1 MMAQNWPIQRNGSRG
16 ENVRTVQY
24 LLRHHGFDVDVDR
37 KFGPQTEG
45 AVRDFQQDR
54 GLHVDGIVGN
64 QTWPALIVL
73 VRSGSRGHAVRA
85 VQRQL
90 NARTSSLAVDGV
102 FGPQTALAVR
112 GFQQANG
119 LLIDGIVGPQTW
131 YALVT
136 VPLVGPT
143 IRRNIAKVSQAERN
157 KLRDA
162 ILQLDARTYPDGVS
176 FWDKQDQIH
185 QATHVHGGPAF
196 IPWHRELINRYEA
209 LLKQIDPTVAL
220 HYWDWQTDPR
230 SSPDGAPG
238 TVNLFTTG
246 PTGFMG
252 SATGRAGAPLDGF
265 DNGGSF
271 PGSRDDTGDP
281 ADPPREIRRN
291 LDPGAPMVDSDAT
304 LLAAGNGLPEA
315 EQWQAVREAIEDAHN
330 TAHTYFGVGSSI
342 FNAHRSFE
350 DPFVFP
356 LHSNVDRLWAKWQ
369 REPGREWRLNPT
381 RVYGDEGTDPRIL
394 ENLEPWAGGTGTR
407 PWAPPDNQ
415 QQVKNCK
422 HPSIVEPPR
431 YED

>member
-1 MMAQNWPIQRNGSRG
+1 MARNWPIQRVGSRG

-24 LLRHHGFDVDVDR
+24 LLRHHGFSIGVDR
-37 KFGPQTEG
+37 IFGAQTQE
-45 AVRDFQQDR
+45 AVRGFQRNR
-54 GLHVDGIVGN
+54 GLGVDGIVGN

-73 VRSGSRGHAVRA
+73 VRAGSRGDAVRA

-119 LLIDGIVGPQTW
+119 LLVDGIVGPDTW
-131 YALVT
+131 YALVST
-136 VPLVGPT
+136 PTVGPT
-143 IRRNIAKVSQAERN
+143 VRRNVAKVSQAERD

-162 ILQLDARTYPDGVS
+162 ILELDRRAYPDGVS

-196 IPWHRELINRYEA
+196 IPWHRELVNRFEA
-209 LLKQIDPTVAL
+209 LLKQVDPTVAL

-230 SSPDGAPG
+230 SSPDGAGG

-246 PTGFMG
+246 FMG
-252 SATGRAGAPLDGF
+252 SPSGRAGPPLDGF

-271 PGSRDDTGDP
+271 PGSRDDTGNP

-291 LDPGAPMVDSDAT
+291 IGAGAPALNPDAT

-315 EQWQAVREAIEDAHN
+315 EQYHAVREAIEDAHN
-330 TAHTYFGVGSSI
+330 SAHGYFGPGSNI
-342 FNAHRSFE
+342 AAAHASFE
-350 DPFVFP
+350 DPFVFL

-369 REPGREWRLNPT
+369 REPGQVWRLDPA
-381 RVYGDEGTDPRIL
+381 RVYGNEGTDPRIL
-394 ENLEPWAGGTGTR
+394 ENLQPWAGGTGTR

-415 QQVKNCK
+415 QQVKTCK

-431 YED
+431 YQD

>member
-1 MMAQNWPIQRNGSRG
+1 MAQNWPIQRNGSRG
-16 ENVRTVQY
+16 ESVRTVQL
-24 LLRHHGFDVDVDR
+24 LLRHHGLDLDVDR
-37 KFGPQTEG
+37 RFGPQTEA
-45 AVRDFQQDR
+45 AVRSFQGDR
-54 GLHVDGIVGN
+54 GLHVDGIVGDH
-64 QTWPALIVL
+64 TWRALIVL

-112 GFQQANG
+112 RFQQANG
-119 LLIDGIVGPQTW
+119 LLIDGIVGPNTW
-131 YALVT
+131 YGLVT

-143 IRRNIAKVSQAERN
+143 IRKNIAKVPQAERN

-196 IPWHRELINRYEA
+196 IPWHRELVNRFEA

-230 SSPDGAPG
+230 SSPDGAGG
-238 TVNLFTTG
+238 TVNLFTAG
-246 PTGFMG
+246 ENGFMG
-252 SATGRAGAPLDGF
+252 SASGRAGAPLDGF
-265 DNGGSF
+265 DNGGNF

-281 ADPPREIRRN
+281 AGPPREIRRN
-291 LDPGAPMVDSDAT
+291 LDPAAPMVDSDAT
-304 LLAAGNGLPEA
+304 VLAAGNGLPEA

-330 TAHTYFGVGSSI
+330 TAHGYFGVGSNI
-342 FNAHRSFE
+342 FNGHASFE
-350 DPFVFP
+350 DPFVFL

-369 REPGREWRLNPT
+369 REPGQEWRLDPT
-381 RVYGDEGTDPRIL
+381 RVYGDEGTETRIL
-394 ENLEPWAGGTGTR
+394 ENMEPWAGGTGTR

-415 QQVKNCK
+415 QQPKNCK
-422 HPSIVEPPR
+422 HPSVVEPPR

>member
-1 MMAQNWPIQRNGSRG
+1 MAQNWPIQRIGSRG

-24 LLRHHGFDVDVDR
+24 LLRHRGFRLAADR
-37 KFGPQTEG
+37 IFGPQTKG
-45 AVRDFQQDR
+45 AVQEFQRDR

-73 VRSGSRGHAVRA
+73 VALRSRGEAVRG

-90 NARTSSLAVDGV
+90 NARTSSLAVDGI
-102 FGPQTALAVR
+102 FGPQTASAVR
-112 GFQQANG
+112 GFQHSNG
-119 LLIDGIVGPQTW
+119 LLVDGIVGPNTW
-131 YALVT
+131 HGLVT
-136 VPLVGPT
+136 APTLGPT
-143 IRRNIAKVSQAERN
+143 IRKNIAKVSGTERD

-162 ILQLDARTYPDGVS
+162 ILQLDARFYPDGVS

-196 IPWHRELINRYEA
+196 IPWHRELINRFEA
-209 LLKQIDPTVAL
+209 LLKQMDPTVAL

-230 SSPDGAPG
+230 SSPDGSGG
-238 TVNLFTTG
+238 TVNLFSSG
-246 PTGFMG
+246 SSGFMG
-252 SATGRAGAPLDGF
+252 QASGRAGAPLDGF
-265 DNGGSF
+265 DNAGSF
-271 PGSRDDTGDP
+271 PGSRDETGNP

-291 LDPGAPMVDSDAT
+291 LDPGPPAVDTDAV
-304 LLAAGNGLPEA
+304 LLAAGNGLPEE
-315 EQWQAVREAIEDAHN
+315 EQWREVREAIEDAHN

-350 DPFVFP
+350 DPFVFL

-369 REPGREWRLNPT
+369 REPGQEWRLDPT
-381 RVYGDEGTDPRIL
+381 RVYGNEGSDPRIL

-407 PWAPPDNQ
+407 PWSPPDNQ

-422 HPSIVEPPR
+422 HPSIVEAPR

>member
-1 MMAQNWPIQRNGSRG
+1 MAQNWPIQRLGSRG

-24 LLRHHGFDVDVDR
+24 LLRHHGFPVGVDR
-37 KFGPQTEG
+37 IFGPRTQE
-45 AVRDFQQDR
+45 AVRGFQRDR
-54 GLHVDGIVGN
+54 GLGVDGIVGN
-64 QTWPALIVL
+64 RTWPALIVL
-73 VRSGSRGHAVRA
+73 VGAGSQGDPVRA

-90 NARTSSLAVDGV
+90 NARTSSLAVDGR

-112 GFQQANG
+112 QFQQSSG
-119 LLIDGIVGPQTW
+119 LLVDGIVGPNTW

-136 VPLVGPT
+136 APTAGPT
-143 IRRNIAKVSQAERN
+143 IRRNIAKVSQAERD

-162 ILQLDARTYPDGVS
+162 ILELDRRTYPDGVS

-196 IPWHRELINRYEA
+196 IPWHRELVNRYEA

-230 SSPDGAPG
+230 TSPDGAGG
-238 TVNLFTTG
+238 TVNLFSTG
-246 PTGFMG
+246 PGGFMG
-252 SATGRAGAPLDGF
+252 SASGGAGPPLDGF

-271 PGSRDDTGDP
+271 PGSRDDTGNP

-291 LDPGAPMVDSDAT
+291 LGQGAPQLDSDAT
-304 LLAAGNGLPEA
+304 ILAADDGLPEG
-315 EQWQAVREAIEDAHN
+315 EQWFAIREAIEGAHN
-330 TAHTYFGVGSSI
+330 TAHGYIGGTIGS
-342 FNAHRSFE
+342 AHSSFE
-350 DPFVFP
+350 DPFVFL

-369 REPGREWRLNPT
+369 REPGQEWRLDPT

-407 PWAPPDNQ
+407 PWAPPENQ
-415 QQVKNCK
+415 QQSKNCK
-422 HPSIVEPPR
+422 HPTVVEPPR

>member
-1 MMAQNWPIQRNGSRG
+1 MAQNWPIQRLGSRG

-24 LLRHHGFDVDVDR
+24 LLRHHGFPVQVDR
-37 KFGPQTEG
+37 IFGPRTQE
-45 AVRDFQQDR
+45 AVRGFQGDR
-54 GLHVDGIVGN
+54 GLGVDGIVGN
-64 QTWPALIVL
+64 RTWPALIVL
-73 VRSGSRGHAVRA
+73 VGSGSRGDPVRA

-90 NARTSSLAVDGV
+90 NARTSSLAVDGT

-112 GFQQANG
+112 QFQQNNG
-119 LLIDGIVGPQTW
+119 LLIDGIVGPNTW

-136 VPLVGPT
+136 APTAGPT
-143 IRRNIAKVSQAERN
+143 IRRNIAKVSQAERDR
-157 KLRDA
+157 LRDA
-162 ILQLDARTYPDGVS
+162 ILELDRRTYPDGVS

-196 IPWHRELINRYEA
+196 IPWHRELVNRYEA

-230 SSPDGAPG
+230 TSPDGAGG
-238 TVNLFTTG
+238 TVNLFSTG
-246 PTGFMG
+246 PGGFMG
-252 SATGRAGAPLDGF
+252 SASGRAGPPLDGF

-271 PGSRDDTGDP
+271 PGSRDDTGNP

-291 LDPGAPMVDSDAT
+291 LDPGAPQLDSDAT
-304 LLAAGNGLPEA
+304 ILAADNGLPEG
-315 EQWQAVREAIEDAHN
+315 EQWFAIREAIEGAHN
-330 TAHTYFGVGSSI
+330 TAHGYIGGTIGNPHS
-342 FNAHRSFE
+342 SFE
-350 DPFVFP
+350 DPFVYL

-369 REPGREWRLNPT
+369 REAGQEWRLDPT

-407 PWAPPDNQ
+407 PWAPPENQ
-415 QQVKNCK
+415 QQSKNCK
-422 HPSIVEPPR
+422 HPTVVEPPR